1 MRWRVTYRGKDGQQ
15 TDEVFEAAD
24 RNELFKMLSSKGI
37 NAVRIEEDDGK
48 KRVVRNRPTGK
59 NSPSKTMIVA
69 LAAIAIIAG
78 GALWLVLGGNSGK
91 STQDVKTERQAKAT
105 SAAQPS
111 PKPAVKPTVPEQQPA
126 APEKPEPPPYVKKP
140 GQMQLPNGKILTF
153 PAPREGET
161 RKVYAYGHMYE
172 CDSEGN
178 FRDITPRKLFH
189 TAFEGNFLGLA
200 VEDKPFI
207 PAFLKGLDQD
217 EVKKILEKNYQ
228 PIGDETEEEWT
239 QLKAYDDMRCA
250 ALQYMEEGGTFDEFV
265 DYFANQVKKERQT
278 QAMCLR
284 EVMTLYK
291 EGKIA
296 EAKEMAEAAAALKEK
311 QGLKSF
317 KLPPHVLEAF
327 DALQ

>member
-1 MRWRVTYRGKDGQQ
+1 MRWRVTFRDKDGQQ
-15 TDEVFEAAD
+15 TDDVFEAAS
-24 RNELFKMLSSKGI
+24 RTELFKVLSAKGI
-37 NAVRIEEDDGK
+37 SAVRIEEYDGK
-48 KRVVRNRPTGK
+48 KRSAHMPRTKTQSHFKVWLFALAIAVLASGGFLWLISGK
-59 NSPSKTMIVA
+59 NRGKPDKDDKSERPSKASTVA
-69 LAAIAIIAG
+69 QP
-78 GALWLVLGGNSGK
+78 VTK
-91 STQDVKTERQAKAT
+91 TVKTSE
-105 SAAQPS
+105 
-111 PKPAVKPTVPEQQPA
+111 EQVESEKS
-126 APEKPEPPPYVKKP
+126 EKPELPPYVKKP

-153 PAPREGET
+153 PAPKEGET

-327 DALQ
+327 DAIQ

>member
-1 MRWRVTYRGKDGQQ
+1 MRWRVTFRDKDGQQ
-15 TDEVFEAAD
+15 TDDVFEAAS
-24 RNELFKMLSSKGI
+24 RTELFKVLSAKGI
-37 NAVRIEEDDGK
+37 NAVSIEEDDGK
-48 KRVVRNRPTGK
+48 KRSAHMPRR
-59 NSPSKTMIVA
+59 KTQSHFKVWLFA
-69 LAAIAIIAG
+69 LAIAVLAACG
-78 GALWLVLGGNSGK
+78 FLWLISGKDSGKPDKDDKSERTSKASTVAQPVTKTVKTSDEQVESGK
-91 STQDVKTERQAKAT
+91 S
-105 SAAQPS
+105 
-111 PKPAVKPTVPEQQPA
+111 
-126 APEKPEPPPYVKKP
+126 EKPELPPYVKKP

-153 PAPREGET
+153 PAPKEGET

-327 DALQ
+327 SALQ

>member
-1 MRWRVTYRGKDGQQ
+1 M
-15 TDEVFEAAD
+15 AAG
-24 RNELFKMLSSKGI
+24 L
-37 NAVRIEEDDGK
+37 
-48 KRVVRNRPTGK
+48 VVVLTQNGESADKPKHDKTIRPAKTTTVAPSTGK
-59 NSPSKTMIVA
+59 HFVSAT
-69 LAAIAIIAG
+69 
-78 GALWLVLGGNSGK
+78 
-91 STQDVKTERQAKAT
+91 TE
-105 SAAQPS
+105 AQ
-111 PKPAVKPTVPEQQPA
+111 EQK
-126 APEKPEPPPYVKKP
+126 PEKPEPPLYVKKP

-153 PAPREGET
+153 PAPKEGET

-217 EVKKILEKNYQ
+217 EVKEILKKNYE
-228 PIGDETEEEWT
+228 PIGDETEEEWA
-239 QLKAYDDMRCA
+239 QLKAYDDMRYA
-250 ALQYMEEGGTFDEFV
+250 ALQYMEEGGSFDEFV
-265 DYFANQVKKERQT
+265 DYFANQVKKERET
-278 QAMCLR
+278 QALCLR

-296 EAKEMAEAAAALKEK
+296 EAKEVAEAAAALKDK

-327 DALQ
+327 DSIQQ

>member
-1 MRWRVTYRGKDGQQ
+1 MRWRVTYRGKDGQP
-15 TDEVFEAAD
+15 TDEVFEAGS
-24 RNELFKMLSSKGI
+24 RTELFKVLSAKGI

-48 KRVVRNRPTGK
+48 RRSVRKPHTKAESHSNAWLAVLA
-59 NSPSKTMIVA
+59 I
-69 LAAIAIIAG
+69 AAIAVGVI
-78 GALWLVLGGNSGK
+78 LWFITGGNADK
-91 STQDVKTERQAKAT
+91 PRQDDKTERKAKAT
-105 SAAQPS
+105 SVTKPA
-111 PKPAVKPTVPEQQPA
+111 PKPDKKDAKTIQTEK
-126 APEKPEPPPYVKKP
+126 PEKPAPPPYVKKP

-153 PAPREGET
+153 PAPKEGET

-207 PAFLKGLDQD
+207 PAFLKGLDQN

>member
-1 MRWRVTYRGKDGQQ
+1 MRWRVTFRGKDGQQ
-15 TDEVFEAAD
+15 ADDVFEAAD

-48 KRVVRNRPTGK
+48 RRSVRKPHAK
-59 NSPSKTMIVA
+59 AESHSYASLAVLAI
-69 LAAIAIIAG
+69 AAIAVGVI
-78 GALWLVLGGNSGK
+78 LWFLTGRNADK
-91 STQDVKTERQAKAT
+91 PRQDDKTERKAKAT
-105 SAAQPS
+105 SVT
-111 PKPAVKPTVPEQQPA
+111 KPAQKPDKKDAKDIHTEE
-126 APEKPEPPPYVKKP
+126 PEKPAPPPYVKKP

-153 PAPREGET
+153 PAPKEGET

>member
-1 MRWRVTYRGKDGQQ
+1 MRWRVTYRSKDGQQ

-37 NAVRIEEDDGK
+37 NAVRIKEDDGK
-48 KRVVRNRPTGK
+48 RRSVRKPHAKAESHSNAWLAVLA
-59 NSPSKTMIVA
+59 I
-69 LAAIAIIAG
+69 AAIAAG
-78 GALWLVLGGNSGK
+78 GILWLITGGNADK
-91 STQDVKTERQAKAT
+91 SSQADKTERQAKAT
-105 SAAQPS
+105 SVTKPA
-111 PKPAVKPTVPEQQPA
+111 PKPDKKDAKDIHTEES
-126 APEKPEPPPYVKKP
+126 EKTAPPPYVKKP
-140 GQMQLPNGKILTF
+140 GQMQLPDGKILTF
-153 PAPREGET
+153 PAPKEGET

-265 DYFANQVKKERQT
+265 DFFANQVKKERQT

-327 DALQ
+327 NALQ